1 MQLRSSLSFQT
12 YGHAQLYALM
22 PCGTVGRHLSAHG
35 SLPVARRHLAAAC
48 HALHVS
54 VSWEPVGAPVMM
66 CVCARIA
73 ALLQCNANLVDP
85 AALGNYAEAADFALQ
100 CSPSMAMLLCAV
112 VPRTPVACSVGPGAA
127 VLYCEVVAVPLTCS
141 AEHSLGGQAVL
152 CYVSSP
158 TMGCRA
164 RHSSID
170 MSTLPSHCSAGHSLG
185 GALAVLA
192 AWDLAPLLPWAS
204 LKVYTVGAPRP
215 GNHAFA
221 KVTARL
227 PWQASSGRRLC
238 RAALV

>member
-1 MQLRSSLSFQT
+1 MRLRSSLCFRT

-22 PCGTVGRHLSAHG
+22 PCGIVGRHLSTHG

-66 CVCARIA
+66 CFCARIA

-127 VLYCEVVAVPLTCS
+127 VLYCEGVRS
-141 AEHSLGGQAVL
+141 ATNL
-152 CYVSSP
+152 
-158 TMGCRA
+158 
-164 RHSSID
+164 
-170 MSTLPSHCSAGHSLG
+170 
-185 GALAVLA
+185 
-192 AWDLAPLLPWAS
+192 
-204 LKVYTVGAPRP
+204 
-215 GNHAFA
+215 
-221 KVTARL
+221 
-227 PWQASSGRRLC
+227 LC
-238 RAALV
+238 RALSGRPSCAMLCVQPNHGLPCPALCDRHVNAAIALLCRPFPGRRSCCAGCVGSGSTVPLGFTQSLHSRGSAAWEPRLC